1 MIWIVCGRRT
11 RIKIFLSLR
20 YAKLFRTS
28 RAVTSPHRAREAG
41 TAERSP
47 FDVNFMTKTSWD
59 CRPCKAKRQINR
71 LKCIKENNSRI
82 LILFLQFRIDIC
94 RSFISPARSE
104 TRPYLTIVM
113 FGARLHALAAKVPA
127 TSTASLR
134 RHYEIRF
141 LKAALADIQS
151 ERKNQRILIKNTLKS
166 DFY

>member
-20 YAKLFRTS
+20 YAKLFRKS

-47 FDVNFMTKTSWD
+47 FDVNFMTKASWD

-71 LKCIKENNSRI
+71 LKCTKENNSRI

-104 TRPYLTIVM
+104 TRAYLTIAM
-113 FGARLHALAAKVPA
+113 FGARLHALAMWSSRDVDCIFKKA
-127 TSTASLR
+127 LR
-134 RHYEIRF
+134 NPLLE
-141 LKAALADIQS
+141 AALADIQDAKWDKES
-151 ERKNQRILIKNTLKS
+151 T
-166 DFY
+166 DTH